1 VRPRLPLGRMIMM
14 AEKEDAMQMWS
25 NIFRFM
31 SDYHYY
37 RRVGYQHGA
46 AWRLATKTL
55 PMR

>member
-1 VRPRLPLGRMIMM
+1 
-14 AEKEDAMQMWS
+14 MQIWS

-37 RRVGYQHGA
+37 RRVGHQHGA
-46 AWRLATKTL
+46 AWRLAGKTL